1 MIVTNTNNIDN
12 ATVNQ
17 YIGPVF
23 GEVIEGVNFLKDFAA
38 GICNFV
44 GGRSG
49 MYEES
54 VIQPSSEAINEM
66 LKLLRCFGG
75 LLPLMHGLN

>member
-23 GEVIEGVNFLKDFAA
+23 GEVIEGVNFL
-38 GICNFV
+38 
-44 GGRSG
+44 
-49 MYEES
+49 
-54 VIQPSSEAINEM
+54 
-66 LKLLRCFGG
+66 
-75 LLPLMHGLN
+75 